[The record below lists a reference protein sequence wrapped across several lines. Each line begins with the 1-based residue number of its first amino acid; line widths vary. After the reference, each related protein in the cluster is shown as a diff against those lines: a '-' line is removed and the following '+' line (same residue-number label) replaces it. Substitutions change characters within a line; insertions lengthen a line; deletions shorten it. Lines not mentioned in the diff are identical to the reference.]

1 MVDLHSSPV
10 RGGYFKAALACLA
23 ATALTLPLRGVV
35 DAANIVMIFLL
46 VVALVAVRLGSGP
59 AILAAFGGVALFDFF
74 FVPPHFLDGGGR
86 RAVPDHLRRDA
97 GGGAGDRP
105 ARRASAREG
114 RARGA
119 ARGGDARA
127 LRHGQGAVR
136 RLRGGAGGRHRARLP
151 RPPAG
156 SGGRPLPV
164 PRADETLVAIPA
176 AQGGAR
182 CQDHVRAV
190 HAQGRSMFLAAEESG
205 YRPALA
211 LPLASPL
218 RTRGVLLVFG
228 EHAEQVCA
236 AERRPLLDAVASLT
250 AIVVERLHYGE
261 VLQEVTL
268 RMESERLRSAL
279 LSAVSHDLRT
289 PLTVLV
295 GMADALTLGR
305 PALPAAALESAVAI
319 REEALRLSELVHKL
333 LDMARLQTGKLV
345 LNKEWQPLEEV
356 VGSSLKAMAGL
367 LGEREIRVELAPDL
381 PPLEFDA
388 VLLERVVLQ
397 PAGEHDQVFPGRCP
411 YRGGCKAQVT
421 GDDGRSL
428 GSADDGPGFPADRIE
443 QRCSICSSAA
453 SAIPSVAGTSAWASR
468 SASAI
473 MSPPTAA
480 TSWAENASQGVRT
493 VHAHSPCPWELPPA
507 WLDEESGMK

>member
-74 FVPPHFLDGGGR
+74 FVPPHFSM
-86 RAVPDHLRRDA
+86 AVADA
-97 GGGAGDRP
+97 QYLITFAVMLAVALVIGQL
-105 ARRASAREG
+105 
-114 RARGA
+114 A
-119 ARGGDARA
+119 ARLREKAVLAAQREEEMRA
-127 LRHGQGAVR
+127 LYDMAKELSGAIAAEQVADIVRGFLSR
-136 RLRGGAGGRHRARLP
+136 RLQLEAVLY
-151 RPPAG
+151 
-156 SGGRPLPV
+156 V
-164 PRADETLVAIPA
+164 PRADDTLLAIPA
-176 AQGGAR
+176 AQGGEC

-356 VGSSLKAMAGL
+356 VGSSLKAMAGAAR
-367 LGEREIRVELAPDL
+367 GTRNPRRVGARSAAPGIRR
-381 PPLEFDA
+381 
-388 VLLERVVLQ
+388 RVAGTRVLQ
-397 PAGEHDQVFPGRCP
+397 PAGEHGEICAAGRDRD
-411 YRGGCKAQVT
+411 RGARGRRN
-421 GDDGRSL
+421 GRSL
-428 GSADDGPGFPADRIE
+428 RGRCRARPAGESQGQRFRALRARQPYGCWRRPRAGHLPRDCRGAWRPHPGRAARGRRHAHGLHPAAGHA
-443 QRCSICSSAA
+443 AA
-453 SAIPSVAGTSAWASR
+453 SGGGSR
-468 SASAI
+468 
-473 MSPPTAA
+473 
-480 TSWAENASQGVRT
+480 
-493 VHAHSPCPWELPPA
+493 
-507 WLDEESGMK
+507 

>member
-74 FVPPHFLDGGGR
+74 FVPPHYSMAVADAQYLITFAVMLVVALVIGQLAARLREKAVLAAQREEEMRALYDMARELSGAFAAEQVGEIVRGFL
-86 RAVPDHLRRDA
+86 
-97 GGGAGDRP
+97 
-105 ARRASAREG
+105 ARRLDLE
-114 RARGA
+114 
-119 ARGGDARA
+119 
-127 LRHGQGAVR
+127 AV
-136 RLRGGAGGRHRARLP
+136 LYL
-151 RPPAG
+151 
-156 SGGRPLPV
+156 

-228 EHAEQVCA
+228 EHVEQVCV

-388 VLLERVVLQ
+388 VLLERVFCNLLENTAKYAPHGAIVI
-397 PAGEHDQVFPGRCP
+397 
-411 YRGGCKAQVT
+411 KAQVT
-421 GDDGRSL
+421 GETVEVSV
-428 GSADDGPGFPADRIE
+428 ADAGPGLPANLRD
-443 QRCSICSSAA
+443 SAFEPFERG
-453 SAIPSVAGTSAWASR
+453 SH
-468 SASAI
+468 
-473 MSPPTAA
+473 TAA
-480 TSWAENASQGVRT
+480 GVGLGLAICRAIVEVHGGSIWAESRAGGGTRMAFT
-493 VHAHSPCPWELPPA
+493 LPLGTPP
-507 WLDEESGMK
+507 LLEEESGE

>member
-1 MVDLHSSPV
+1 MFDMNSSPV

-23 ATALTLPLRGVV
+23 ATALTLPLRDAV

-74 FVPPHFLDGGGR
+74 FVPPHFSM
-86 RAVPDHLRRDA
+86 AVADA
-97 GGGAGDRP
+97 QYLITFAVMLAVALVIGQL
-105 ARRASAREG
+105 
-114 RARGA
+114 A
-119 ARGGDARA
+119 ARLREKALLAAQREEEMRA
-127 LRHGQGAVR
+127 LYDMAKELSGAIAAEQVADIVRGFLSR
-136 RLRGGAGGRHRARLP
+136 RLALEAVLY
-151 RPPAG
+151 
-156 SGGRPLPV
+156 L
-164 PRADETLVAIPA
+164 PRADESLVAVPA
-176 AQGGAR
+176 AQGGEC

-388 VLLERVVLQ
+388 VLLERVFCNLLENTAKYAPQGAIVIAAQ
-397 PAGEHDQVFPGRCP
+397 VAGEAVE
-411 YRGGCKAQVT
+411 V
-421 GDDGRSL
+421 SV
-428 GSADDGPGFPADRIE
+428 ADAGPGLPENLRD
-443 QRCSICSSAA
+443 SAFEPFERG
-453 SAIPSVAGTSAWASR
+453 SH
-468 SASAI
+468 
-473 MSPPTAA
+473 TAA
-480 TSWAENASQGVRT
+480 GVGLGLAICRAIVEVHGGSIRAEPRPEGGTRMMFT
-493 VHAHSPCPWELPPA
+493 LPLGTPP
-507 WLDEESGMK
+507 LLEEEDGE

>member
-1 MVDLHSSPV
+1 MNEMNAS
-10 RGGYFKAALACLA
+10 RGISDYFHAVLACAA
-23 ATALTLPLRGVV
+23 ATLLTLPLRGVV

-74 FVPPHFLDGGGR
+74 FVPPHYSM
-86 RAVPDHLRRDA
+86 AVADAQYLITFAVMLAVALVIGQLAARLREKA
-97 GGGAGDRP
+97 LLA
-105 ARRASAREG
+105 ARREDEMRALYDMARELS
-114 RARGA
+114 GA
-119 ARGGDARA
+119 IAAEQVADIVRSF
-127 LRHGQGAVR
+127 LSR
-136 RLRGGAGGRHRARLP
+136 RLELEAVLY
-151 RPPAG
+151 
-156 SGGRPLPV
+156 L
-164 PRADETLVAIPA
+164 PRADDTLVAIPA
-176 AQGGAR
+176 PQRGER

-190 HAQGRSMFLAAEESG
+190 HEQGRPMFLAAEESG
-205 YRPALA
+205 FHPALA

-228 EHAEQVCA
+228 EHAELVCA

-295 GMADALTLGR
+295 GMADALTLAR
-305 PALPAAALESAVAI
+305 PALPAAALESAAAI
-319 REEALRLSELVHKL
+319 REHALRLSELVHKL
-333 LDMARLQTGKLV
+333 LDMARLQTGRIV

-367 LGEREIRVELAPDL
+367 LAGSEVHVELAPDL

-388 VLLERVVLQ
+388 VLLERVFCNLLENAAKYAPQGAILIAAQV
-397 PAGEHDQVFPGRCP
+397 AGETIEVSVSDN
-411 YRGGCKAQVT
+411 
-421 GDDGRSL
+421 
-428 GSADDGPGFPADRIE
+428 GPGLPANLRDSAFDPFERGS
-443 QRCSICSSAA
+443 QSAA
-453 SAIPSVAGTSAWASR
+453 GVGLGLAICRAIVEVHGGRIRAESRAEGGTRVVFTLPRGTPPLLEEEAG
-468 SASAI
+468 
-473 MSPPTAA
+473 
-480 TSWAENASQGVRT
+480 E
-493 VHAHSPCPWELPPA
+493 
-507 WLDEESGMK
+507 